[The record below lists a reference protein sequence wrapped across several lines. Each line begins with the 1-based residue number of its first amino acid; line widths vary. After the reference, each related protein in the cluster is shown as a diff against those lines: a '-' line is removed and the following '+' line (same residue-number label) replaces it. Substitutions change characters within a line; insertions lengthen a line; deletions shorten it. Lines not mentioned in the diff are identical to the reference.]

1 MQKQVYC
8 DKQWVRCRESDSRN
22 AFGWGKGTWGKLVMA
37 KYKLARNSQ
46 EDKRNKP
53 KGFDDFELKLGDTL
67 RGERATLGK
76 SLVEVQ
82 NELKIKAAY
91 ISAIENCDPLAF
103 DTPGFVAGYVRS
115 YARYLNLDPD
125 EVFEKFCSESGFATV
140 HGMSDKAS
148 STKSSAGSI
157 LLPSDNFIDGEE
169 LFSKSPTAILDNS
182 SKTFDKIEPGAIGS
196 LAALIC
202 IICGIGYGGLS
213 LFNQMQTVKI
223 SPSDASPIVLTEI
236 SSELVREE
244 NIDTLKTSKISSDQ
258 LDRLYRP
265 QALEVPV
272 LTARDGPISTLD
284 PSFSNNFDMEQRL
297 TTSEIAINASD
308 RNLTEQVL
316 INNYQEASIQVVQD
330 LPPSIAV
337 LVTENAWVQITGSD
351 GTVIYENIML
361 PGEEFI
367 LPQLEVPPKLRAG
380 MSGYVYFSVNGE
392 LFGPVGS
399 GTSVR
404 KNVELSATNIVS
416 NLQTPELSNKKL
428 IAELISEGNF
438 PSLQKFKLD

>member
-1 MQKQVYC
+1 
-8 DKQWVRCRESDSRN
+8 
-22 AFGWGKGTWGKLVMA
+22 MA
-37 KYKLARNSQ
+37 KYKLAYNSQ
-46 EDKRNKP
+46 EHKKDGP

-103 DTPGFVAGYVRS
+103 DTPGFVSGYVRS

-125 EVFEKFCSESGFATV
+125 ETFKKFCLESGFATV

-148 STKSSAGSI
+148 SIKPNTNSV
-157 LLPSDNFIDGEE
+157 LLPSETFIDGEE
-169 LFSKSPTAILDNS
+169 LFNKSPSAILDSS

-196 LAALIC
+196 LAALILVV
-202 IICGIGYGGLS
+202 CGIGYGGLTI
-213 LFNQMQTVKI
+213 FNQMQTVKI
-223 SPSDASPIVLTEI
+223 SPSDATPVVLTEI
-236 SSELVREE
+236 SSELIREE
-244 NIDTLKTSKISSDQ
+244 NVVSLASDQ
-258 LDRLYRP
+258 VTNDRLDRLYRP
-265 QALEVPV
+265 QALDVPV

-284 PSFSNNFDMEQRL
+284 PSFSNNFVMDDKLNVPQI
-297 TTSEIAINASD
+297 TSKGSEI
-308 RNLTEQVL
+308 NLAEKVL
-316 INNYQEASIQVVQD
+316 GNNIEEVSIQVVQD
-330 LPPSIAV
+330 LPPAIAV
-337 LVTENAWVQITGSD
+337 LVTENAWVQITASD

-361 PGEEFI
+361 PGEEFV
-367 LPQLEVPPKLRAG
+367 LPQLEVPPQLRAG

-404 KNVELSATNIVS
+404 KNVELSAANIVS
-416 NLQTPELSNKKL
+416 TLQTPELSNKKM

-438 PSLQKFKLD
+438 PSLQKFNLD

>member
-8 DKQWVRCRESDSRN
+8 DKQWVRCRESDSLN
-22 AFGWGKGTWGKLVMA
+22 AFGWGRGTWGKLVMA
-37 KYKLARNSQ
+37 KYKLAFNSQ
-46 EDKRNKP
+46 DENKIKP

-125 EVFEKFCSESGFATV
+125 EVFSKFCSESGFATV

-148 STKSSAGSI
+148 TVKPDKNSA
-157 LLPSDNFIDGEE
+157 LLPTDNFIDGDE
-169 LFSKSPTAILDNS
+169 LFNKSPTAIVDNS
-182 SKTFDKIEPGAIGS
+182 SKTFDKLEPGAIGS

-202 IICGIGYGGLS
+202 IVCGIGYGGLT
-213 LFNQMQTVKI
+213 LFNQIQTVEI
-223 SPSDASPIVLTEI
+223 SPSEASPIILTEI
-236 SSELVREE
+236 SSELVTEE
-244 NIDTLKTSKISSDQ
+244 NIDNFTANKITNDQ

-284 PSFSNNFDMEQRL
+284 PSFSNNFEMQQSSNFSE
-297 TTSEIAINASD
+297 TAVNTSETK
-308 RNLTEQVL
+308 LTSQIL
-316 INNYQEASIQVVQD
+316 SNNIEEPSIQVVQD
-330 LPPSIAV
+330 LPPSVAV
-337 LVTENAWVQITGSD
+337 LVTENAWVQITAAD

-361 PGEEFI
+361 PGEEFV
-367 LPQLEVPPKLRAG
+367 LPHLDVPPKLRSG

-404 KNVELSATNIVS
+404 KNVELSASNIVS
-416 NLQTPELSNKKL
+416 TLQTPELSNKKL
-428 IAELISEGNF
+428 IAELISKGNF

>member
-1 MQKQVYC
+1 
-8 DKQWVRCRESDSRN
+8 
-22 AFGWGKGTWGKLVMA
+22 MA
-37 KYKLARNSQ
+37 KYKLAFNSQ
-46 EDKRNKP
+46 EEKKNRP

-115 YARYLNLDPD
+115 YARYLNLNPD
-125 EVFEKFCSESGFATV
+125 DVFTKFCSESGFATV

-148 STKSSAGSI
+148 SVKSNNNSV

-169 LFSKSPTAILDNS
+169 LFNKSPSAILDNS
-182 SKTFDKIEPGAIGS
+182 SKTFDKLEPGAIGS
-196 LAALIC
+196 LVALIC
-202 IICGIGYGGLS
+202 IVCGIGYGGLMI
-213 LFNQMQTVKI
+213 FNQMQTVKI
-223 SPSDASPIVLTEI
+223 SPSNSTPIVLTEI
-236 SSELVREE
+236 GSDFLGQQD
-244 NIDTLKTSKISSDQ
+244 IDNSITSKLKNDQ

-265 QALEVPV
+265 QALKVPV
-272 LTARDGPISTLD
+272 LTARDAPISTLD
-284 PSFSNNFDMEQRL
+284 PSFSNNFYMEENL
-297 TTSEIAINASD
+297 NISEIATNASEAG
-308 RNLTEQVL
+308 LTEQ
-316 INNYQEASIQVVQD
+316 IFSNNLEEASIQVVQD
-330 LPPSIAV
+330 LPPSVAV
-337 LVTENAWVQITGSD
+337 LVTENAWIQVTASD

-361 PGEEFI
+361 PGEEFV

-404 KNVELSATNIVS
+404 KNVELSAANIIS
-416 NLQTPELSNKKL
+416 TLQTPELSNKKL
-428 IAELISEGNF
+428 IAELISKGNF

>member
-1 MQKQVYC
+1 
-8 DKQWVRCRESDSRN
+8 
-22 AFGWGKGTWGKLVMA
+22 MA
-37 KYKLARNSQ
+37 KYKLAYNSQ
-46 EDKRNKP
+46 TEKKSRP

-82 NELKIKAAY
+82 NELKIKACY

-115 YARYLNLDPD
+115 YARYLNLEPD
-125 EVFEKFCSESGFATV
+125 EVFTKFCSESGFATV

-148 STKSSAGSI
+148 SIKANSNSV
-157 LLPSDNFIDGEE
+157 LLPSENFIDGEE
-169 LFSKSPTAILDNS
+169 LFRKSPTAILDS
-182 SKTFDKIEPGAIGS
+182 SANTFDKIEPGAIGS

-202 IICGIGYGGLS
+202 VVCGIGYGGLT
-213 LFNQMQTVKI
+213 LFNQIQTVEI
-223 SPSDASPIVLTEI
+223 SPSEASPIVLSEI
-236 SSELVREE
+236 SSVILREE
-244 NIDTLKTSKISSDQ
+244 NIDSLKTNLATSEQ

-265 QALEVPV
+265 QALDVPV
-272 LTARDGPISTLD
+272 LTARDAPISTLD
-284 PSFSNNFDMEQRL
+284 PSFSNNFDIEEKL
-297 TTSEIAINASD
+297 NISEIATNGSETGI
-308 RNLTEQVL
+308 TEKL
-316 INNYQEASIQVVQD
+316 LNKGLEETSIQVVQE

-337 LVTENAWVQITGSD
+337 LVAENAWVQITAAD

-361 PGEEFI
+361 PGEEFV
-367 LPQLEVPPKLRAG
+367 LPQLEIPPKLRAG

-404 KNVELSATNIVS
+404 KNVELSATNIAS
-416 NLQTPELSNKKL
+416 TLQTPELSNKKL

>member
-1 MQKQVYC
+1 
-8 DKQWVRCRESDSRN
+8 
-22 AFGWGKGTWGKLVMA
+22 MA
-37 KYKLARNSQ
+37 KYKLAFNSRT
-46 EDKRNKP
+46 ENKVRP

-82 NELKIKAAY
+82 NELKIKACY

-115 YARYLNLDPD
+115 YARYLNLEPD
-125 EVFEKFCSESGFATV
+125 EVFTKFCSESGFATV

-148 STKSSAGSI
+148 SIKSNSNSV
-157 LLPSDNFIDGEE
+157 LLPSENFIDGEE
-169 LFSKSPTAILDNS
+169 LFRKSPTAILDS
-182 SKTFDKIEPGAIGS
+182 SANTFDKIEPGAIGS

-202 IICGIGYGGLS
+202 VVCGIGYGGLT
-213 LFNQMQTVKI
+213 LFNQIQTVEI
-223 SPSDASPIVLTEI
+223 SPSEASPIVLSEI
-236 SSELVREE
+236 SSVILREE
-244 NIDTLKTSKISSDQ
+244 NIDSLKTNLATSEQ

-265 QALEVPV
+265 QALDVPV
-272 LTARDGPISTLD
+272 LTARDAPISTLD
-284 PSFSNNFDMEQRL
+284 PSFSNNFDIEEKL
-297 TTSEIAINASD
+297 NISEIVTNGSETGI
-308 RNLTEQVL
+308 TEKL
-316 INNYQEASIQVVQD
+316 LNKGLEETSIQVVQE

-337 LVTENAWVQITGSD
+337 LVAENAWVQITAAD

-361 PGEEFI
+361 PGEEFV
-367 LPQLEVPPKLRAG
+367 LPQLEIPPKLRAG

-404 KNVELSATNIVS
+404 KNVELSATNIAS
-416 NLQTPELSNKKL
+416 TLQTPELSNKKL

>member
-1 MQKQVYC
+1 
-8 DKQWVRCRESDSRN
+8 
-22 AFGWGKGTWGKLVMA
+22 MA
-37 KYKLARNSQ
+37 KYKLAYNSQ
-46 EDKRNKP
+46 TEKKSRP

-76 SLVEVQ
+76 SLVDVQ
-82 NELKIKAAY
+82 NELKIKACY

-115 YARYLNLDPD
+115 YARYLNLEPD
-125 EVFEKFCSESGFATV
+125 EVFTKFCSESGFATV

-148 STKSSAGSI
+148 SIKANSNSV
-157 LLPSDNFIDGEE
+157 LLPSENFIDGEE
-169 LFSKSPTAILDNS
+169 LFRKSPTAILDS
-182 SKTFDKIEPGAIGS
+182 SANTFDKIEPGAIGS

-202 IICGIGYGGLS
+202 VVCGIGYGGLT
-213 LFNQMQTVKI
+213 LFNQIQTVEI
-223 SPSDASPIVLTEI
+223 SPSEASPIVLSEI
-236 SSELVREE
+236 SSVILREE
-244 NIDTLKTSKISSDQ
+244 NIDSLKTNLATSEQ

-265 QALEVPV
+265 QALDVPV
-272 LTARDGPISTLD
+272 LTARDAPISTLD
-284 PSFSNNFDMEQRL
+284 PSFSNNFDIEEKL
-297 TTSEIAINASD
+297 NISEIVTNGSETGI
-308 RNLTEQVL
+308 TEKL
-316 INNYQEASIQVVQD
+316 LNKGLEETSIQVVQE

-337 LVTENAWVQITGSD
+337 LVAENAWVQITAAD

-361 PGEEFI
+361 PGEEFV
-367 LPQLEVPPKLRAG
+367 LPQLEIPPKLRAG

-404 KNVELSATNIVS
+404 KNVELSATNIAS
-416 NLQTPELSNKKL
+416 TLQTPELSNKKL

>member
-1 MQKQVYC
+1 
-8 DKQWVRCRESDSRN
+8 
-22 AFGWGKGTWGKLVMA
+22 MA
-37 KYKLARNSQ
+37 KYKLAYNSQ
-46 EDKRNKP
+46 TEKKSRP

-82 NELKIKAAY
+82 NELKIKACY

-115 YARYLNLDPD
+115 YARYLNLEPD
-125 EVFEKFCSESGFATV
+125 EVFTKFCSESGFATV

-148 STKSSAGSI
+148 SIKANSNSV
-157 LLPSDNFIDGEE
+157 LLPSENFIDGEE
-169 LFSKSPTAILDNS
+169 LFRKSPTAILDS
-182 SKTFDKIEPGAIGS
+182 SANTFDKIEPGAIGS

-202 IICGIGYGGLS
+202 VVCGIGYGGLT
-213 LFNQMQTVKI
+213 LFNQIQTVEI
-223 SPSDASPIVLTEI
+223 SPSEASPIVLSEI
-236 SSELVREE
+236 SSVILREE
-244 NIDTLKTSKISSDQ
+244 NIDSLKTNLATSEQ

-272 LTARDGPISTLD
+272 LTARDAPISTLD
-284 PSFSNNFDMEQRL
+284 PSFSNNFDIEEKL
-297 TTSEIAINASD
+297 NISEIVTNGSETGI
-308 RNLTEQVL
+308 TEKL
-316 INNYQEASIQVVQD
+316 LNKGLEETSIHVVQE

-337 LVTENAWVQITGSD
+337 LVAENAWVQITAAD

-361 PGEEFI
+361 PGEEFV
-367 LPQLEVPPKLRAG
+367 LPQLEIPPKLRAG

-404 KNVELSATNIVS
+404 KNVELSATNIAS
-416 NLQTPELSNKKL
+416 TLQTPELSNKKL

>member
-1 MQKQVYC
+1 
-8 DKQWVRCRESDSRN
+8 
-22 AFGWGKGTWGKLVMA
+22 MA
-37 KYKLARNSQ
+37 KYKLAYKSQ
-46 EDKRNKP
+46 ENKENRP

-91 ISAIENCDPLAF
+91 ISAIENCDPLSF
-103 DTPGFVAGYVRS
+103 DTPGFVSGYVRS

-125 EVFEKFCSESGFATV
+125 EIFEKFCLESGFATV

-148 STKSSAGSI
+148 TIKPNTNSA
-157 LLPSDNFIDGEE
+157 LLPSETFIDGEE
-169 LFSKSPTAILDNS
+169 LFNKSPSALLDNS

-196 LAALIC
+196 LAALIFV
-202 IICGIGYGGLS
+202 ICGIGYGGLT

-223 SPSDASPIVLTEI
+223 SPSDATPVVFTEI
-236 SSELVREE
+236 SSELTGQE
-244 NIDTLKTSKISSDQ
+244 NIASLAIDQ
-258 LDRLYRP
+258 AANDRLDRLYRP
-265 QALEVPV
+265 QALNVPV

-284 PSFSNNFDMEQRL
+284 PSFSYNFDMDQKINVPQI
-297 TTSEIAINASD
+297 TSDGSEI
-308 RNLTEQVL
+308 NLADKVL
-316 INNYQEASIQVVQD
+316 DNDIEEPSIQVVQD
-330 LPPSIAV
+330 LPPAIAV
-337 LVTENAWVQITGSD
+337 LVTENAWVQITASD

-367 LPQLEVPPKLRAG
+367 LPQLEVPPQLRAG

-404 KNVELSATNIVS
+404 KNVELSASNIVS
-416 NLQTPELSNKKL
+416 TLQTPELSNIKL

-438 PSLQKFKLD
+438 PSLQKFNLD

>member
-1 MQKQVYC
+1 M
-8 DKQWVRCRESDSRN
+8 
-22 AFGWGKGTWGKLVMA
+22 
-37 KYKLARNSQ
+37 
-46 EDKRNKP
+46 
-53 KGFDDFELKLGDTL
+53 
-67 RGERATLGK
+67 
-76 SLVEVQ
+76 
-82 NELKIKAAY
+82 
-91 ISAIENCDPLAF
+91 
-103 DTPGFVAGYVRS
+103 
-115 YARYLNLDPD
+115 
-125 EVFEKFCSESGFATV
+125 
-140 HGMSDKAS
+140 
-148 STKSSAGSI
+148 
-157 LLPSDNFIDGEE
+157 
-169 LFSKSPTAILDNS
+169 
-182 SKTFDKIEPGAIGS
+182 
-196 LAALIC
+196 
-202 IICGIGYGGLS
+202 
-213 LFNQMQTVKI
+213 
-223 SPSDASPIVLTEI
+223 
-236 SSELVREE
+236 
-244 NIDTLKTSKISSDQ
+244 
-258 LDRLYRP
+258 
-265 QALEVPV
+265 PV

-297 TTSEIAINASD
+297 TTSEIANTASD

-316 INNYQEASIQVVQD
+316 NNNYQAASIQVVQD

-404 KNVELSATNIVS
+404 KNVELSAANIVS

>member
-1 MQKQVYC
+1 
-8 DKQWVRCRESDSRN
+8 
-22 AFGWGKGTWGKLVMA
+22 MA
-37 KYKLARNSQ
+37 KYKLAYNSQ
-46 EDKRNKP
+46 ENKEDRP

-103 DTPGFVAGYVRS
+103 DTPGFVSGYVRS

-125 EVFEKFCSESGFATV
+125 QIFEKFCLESGFATV
-140 HGMSDKAS
+140 HGMSDRAS
-148 STKSSAGSI
+148 SIKPNTNSA
-157 LLPSDNFIDGEE
+157 LLPTESFIDGEE
-169 LFSKSPTAILDNS
+169 LFNKSPSAILDNS

-196 LAALIC
+196 LAALILV
-202 IICGIGYGGLS
+202 ISAIGYGGLT

-223 SPSDASPIVLTEI
+223 APSDATPVILTEI
-236 SSELVREE
+236 NSELIGEE
-244 NIDTLKTSKISSDQ
+244 NIASLITNDQ

-265 QALEVPV
+265 QALDVPV

-284 PSFSNNFDMEQRL
+284 PSFSNNFDMDQKL
-297 TTSEIAINASD
+297 NTPQITNNGSEI
-308 RNLTEQVL
+308 NLAEKVL
-316 INNYQEASIQVVQD
+316 GNSIEEASIQVVQN
-330 LPPSIAV
+330 LPPAIAV
-337 LVTENAWVQITGSD
+337 LVTENAWVQITASD

-367 LPQLEVPPKLRAG
+367 LPQLEVPPQLRAG

-404 KNVELSATNIVS
+404 KNVELSASNIVS
-416 NLQTPELSNKKL
+416 TLQTPELSNKKL

-438 PSLQKFKLD
+438 PSLQKFNLD

>member
-1 MQKQVYC
+1 
-8 DKQWVRCRESDSRN
+8 
-22 AFGWGKGTWGKLVMA
+22 MA
-37 KYKLARNSQ
+37 KYKLAFRSQ
-46 EDKRNKP
+46 EDNKSKP

-125 EVFEKFCSESGFATV
+125 EVFSKFCSESGFATV

-148 STKSSAGSI
+148 SVKPNNNSV

-169 LFSKSPTAILDNS
+169 LFNKSPSAILDNS
-182 SKTFDKIEPGAIGS
+182 SKTIDKIEPGAIGS
-196 LAALIC
+196 LVALIC
-202 IICGIGYGGLS
+202 IVCGIGYGGLTI
-213 LFNQMQTVKI
+213 FNQMQTVKI
-223 SPSDASPIVLTEI
+223 SPSNSTPIVLTEI
-236 SSELVREE
+236 SSDFLGQQEIEDSV
-244 NIDTLKTSKISSDQ
+244 TGKLKSDQ

-265 QALEVPV
+265 QALKVPV
-272 LTARDGPISTLD
+272 LTARDAPISTLD
-284 PSFSNNFDMEQRL
+284 PSFSNNFDMEKKL
-297 TTSEIAINASD
+297 NLSEIATNDSKVD
-308 RNLTEQVL
+308 LTEKIL
-316 INNYQEASIQVVQD
+316 RNNLDETSIQVVQD

-337 LVTENAWVQITGSD
+337 LVTENAWVQVTASD

-361 PGEEFI
+361 PGEEFV

-404 KNVELSATNIVS
+404 KNVELSAANIVS
-416 NLQTPELSNKKL
+416 TLQTPELSNKKL
-428 IAELISEGNF
+428 IAELISKGSF

>member
-1 MQKQVYC
+1 
-8 DKQWVRCRESDSRN
+8 
-22 AFGWGKGTWGKLVMA
+22 MA
-37 KYKLARNSQ
+37 KYKLAYNSQ
-46 EDKRNKP
+46 ENKVNKP

-115 YARYLNLDPD
+115 YARYLNLNPD
-125 EVFEKFCSESGFATV
+125 EVFTKFCSESGFATV

-148 STKSSAGSI
+148 STKSGAESI
-157 LLPSDNFIDGEE
+157 LLPSDSFIDGEE
-169 LFSKSPTAILDNS
+169 LFSKSPTAILDSS

-202 IICGIGYGGLS
+202 IICGLGYGGLS

-244 NIDTLKTSKISSDQ
+244 NIDTLTTSKISNDQ

-284 PSFSNNFDMEQRL
+284 PSFSNNFDLDQRL
-297 TTSEIAINASD
+297 TTSEIANNYSD
-308 RNLTEQVL
+308 GNLTGKML
-316 INNYQEASIQVVQD
+316 NNNYQEPSIQVVQD

-361 PGEEFI
+361 PGEEFV

-404 KNVELSATNIVS
+404 KNVELSANNIVS
-416 NLQTPELSNKKL
+416 NLQTPELSNQKL

>member
-1 MQKQVYC
+1 
-8 DKQWVRCRESDSRN
+8 
-22 AFGWGKGTWGKLVMA
+22 MA
-37 KYKLARNSQ
+37 KYKLAFNSRT
-46 EDKRNKP
+46 ENKVRP

-76 SLVEVQ
+76 SLLEVQ
-82 NELKIKAAY
+82 NELKIKACY

-115 YARYLNLDPD
+115 YARYLNLEPD
-125 EVFEKFCSESGFATV
+125 EVFTKFCSESGFATV

-148 STKSSAGSI
+148 SIKSNSNSV
-157 LLPSDNFIDGEE
+157 LLPSENFIDGEE
-169 LFSKSPTAILDNS
+169 LFRKSPTAILDS
-182 SKTFDKIEPGAIGS
+182 SANTFDKIEPGAIGS

-202 IICGIGYGGLS
+202 VVCGIGYGGLT
-213 LFNQMQTVKI
+213 LFNQIQTVEI
-223 SPSDASPIVLTEI
+223 SPSEASPIVLSEI
-236 SSELVREE
+236 SSVILREE
-244 NIDTLKTSKISSDQ
+244 NIDSLKTNLATSEQ

-272 LTARDGPISTLD
+272 LTARDAPISTLD
-284 PSFSNNFDMEQRL
+284 PSFSNNFDIEEKL
-297 TTSEIAINASD
+297 NISEIVTNGSETGI
-308 RNLTEQVL
+308 TEKL
-316 INNYQEASIQVVQD
+316 LNKDLEETSIQVVQK

-337 LVTENAWVQITGSD
+337 LVAENAWVQITAAD

-361 PGEEFI
+361 PGEEFV
-367 LPQLEVPPKLRAG
+367 LPQLEIPPKLRAG

-404 KNVELSATNIVS
+404 KNVELSATNIAS
-416 NLQTPELSNKKL
+416 TLQTPELSNKKL

>member
-1 MQKQVYC
+1 
-8 DKQWVRCRESDSRN
+8 
-22 AFGWGKGTWGKLVMA
+22 MA
-37 KYKLARNSQ
+37 KYKLAYNSQ
-46 EDKRNKP
+46 TEKKSRP

-82 NELKIKAAY
+82 NELKIKACY

-115 YARYLNLDPD
+115 YARYLNLEPD
-125 EVFEKFCSESGFATV
+125 EVFTKFCSESGFATV

-148 STKSSAGSI
+148 SIKANSNSV
-157 LLPSDNFIDGEE
+157 LLPSENFIDGEE
-169 LFSKSPTAILDNS
+169 LFRKSPTAILDS
-182 SKTFDKIEPGAIGS
+182 SANTFDKIEPGAIGS

-202 IICGIGYGGLS
+202 VVCGIGYGGLT
-213 LFNQMQTVKI
+213 LFNQIQTVEI
-223 SPSDASPIVLTEI
+223 SPSEASPIVLSEI
-236 SSELVREE
+236 SSVILSEE
-244 NIDTLKTSKISSDQ
+244 NIDSLKTNLATSEQ

-272 LTARDGPISTLD
+272 LTARDAPISTLD
-284 PSFSNNFDMEQRL
+284 PSFSNNFDIEEKL
-297 TTSEIAINASD
+297 NISEIVTNGSETGI
-308 RNLTEQVL
+308 TEKL
-316 INNYQEASIQVVQD
+316 LNKGLEETSIQVVQE

-337 LVTENAWVQITGSD
+337 LVAENAWVQITAAD

-361 PGEEFI
+361 PGEEFV
-367 LPQLEVPPKLRAG
+367 LPQLEIPPKLRAG

-404 KNVELSATNIVS
+404 KNVELSATNIAS
-416 NLQTPELSNKKL
+416 TLQTPELSNKKL

>member
-1 MQKQVYC
+1 
-8 DKQWVRCRESDSRN
+8 
-22 AFGWGKGTWGKLVMA
+22 MA
-37 KYKLARNSQ
+37 KYKLAYNSQ
-46 EDKRNKP
+46 TEKKSRP

-82 NELKIKAAY
+82 NELKIKACY

-115 YARYLNLDPD
+115 YARYLNLEPD
-125 EVFEKFCSESGFATV
+125 EVFTKFCSESGFATV

-148 STKSSAGSI
+148 SIKANSNSV
-157 LLPSDNFIDGEE
+157 LLPSENFIDGEE
-169 LFSKSPTAILDNS
+169 LFRKSPTAILDS
-182 SKTFDKIEPGAIGS
+182 SANTFDKIEPGAIGS

-202 IICGIGYGGLS
+202 VVCGIGYGGLT
-213 LFNQMQTVKI
+213 LFNQIQTVEI
-223 SPSDASPIVLTEI
+223 SPSEASPIVLSEI
-236 SSELVREE
+236 SSVILREE
-244 NIDTLKTSKISSDQ
+244 NIDSLKTNLATSEQ

-265 QALEVPV
+265 QALEVPI
-272 LTARDGPISTLD
+272 LTARDAPISTLD
-284 PSFSNNFDMEQRL
+284 PSFSNNFDIEEKL
-297 TTSEIAINASD
+297 NISEIVTNGSEIGI
-308 RNLTEQVL
+308 TEKL
-316 INNYQEASIQVVQD
+316 LNKGLEETSIQVVQE

-337 LVTENAWVQITGSD
+337 LVAENAWVQITAAD

-361 PGEEFI
+361 PGEEFV
-367 LPQLEVPPKLRAG
+367 LPQLEIPPKLRAG

-404 KNVELSATNIVS
+404 KNVELSATNIAS
-416 NLQTPELSNKKL
+416 TLQTPELSNKKL
-428 IAELISEGNF
+428 IAELISEGKF
-438 PSLQKFKLD
+438 PSLQKFKLE

>member
-1 MQKQVYC
+1 
-8 DKQWVRCRESDSRN
+8 
-22 AFGWGKGTWGKLVMA
+22 MA
-37 KYKLARNSQ
+37 KYKLAFNSQ
-46 EDKRNKP
+46 EENKIKP

-125 EVFEKFCSESGFATV
+125 EVFSKFCSESGFATV

-148 STKSSAGSI
+148 TVKPDKNSA
-157 LLPSDNFIDGEE
+157 LLPTDDFIDGDE
-169 LFSKSPTAILDNS
+169 LFNKSPTAIVDNS

-202 IICGIGYGGLS
+202 IVCGIGYGGLT
-213 LFNQMQTVKI
+213 LFNQIQTVQI
-223 SPSDASPIVLTEI
+223 SPSDASPVVLTEI
-236 SSELVREE
+236 SSELVTEE
-244 NIDTLKTSKISSDQ
+244 NIDNFTASKTTNDQ

-284 PSFSNNFDMEQRL
+284 PSFSKNFEMQQRSNF
-297 TTSEIAINASD
+297 SETASNRSESNSAD
-308 RNLTEQVL
+308 QVL
-316 INNYQEASIQVVQD
+316 SISTEEPSIQVVQD
-330 LPPSIAV
+330 LPPSVAV
-337 LVTENAWVQITGSD
+337 LVTENAWVQITAAD

-361 PGEEFI
+361 PGEEFV
-367 LPQLEVPPKLRAG
+367 LPQLEVPPKLRSG

-404 KNVELSATNIVS
+404 KNVELSASNIVS
-416 NLQTPELSNKKL
+416 TLQTPELSNKKL
-428 IAELISEGNF
+428 IAELISKGNF

>member
-1 MQKQVYC
+1 
-8 DKQWVRCRESDSRN
+8 
-22 AFGWGKGTWGKLVMA
+22 MA
-37 KYKLARNSQ
+37 KYKLAYNSQ
-46 EDKRNKP
+46 TEKKSRP

-82 NELKIKAAY
+82 NELKIKACY

-115 YARYLNLDPD
+115 YARYLNLEPD
-125 EVFEKFCSESGFATV
+125 EVFTKFCSESGFATV

-148 STKSSAGSI
+148 SIKANSNSV
-157 LLPSDNFIDGEE
+157 LLPSENFIDGEE
-169 LFSKSPTAILDNS
+169 LFRKSPTAILDS
-182 SKTFDKIEPGAIGS
+182 SANTFDKIEPGAIGS

-202 IICGIGYGGLS
+202 VVCGIGYGGLT
-213 LFNQMQTVKI
+213 LFNQIQTVEI
-223 SPSDASPIVLTEI
+223 SPSEASPIVLTEI
-236 SSELVREE
+236 SSVILREE
-244 NIDTLKTSKISSDQ
+244 NIDSLKTNLATSEQ

-272 LTARDGPISTLD
+272 LTARDAPISTLD
-284 PSFSNNFDMEQRL
+284 PSFSNNFDIEEKL
-297 TTSEIAINASD
+297 NISEIVTNGSETGI
-308 RNLTEQVL
+308 TEKL
-316 INNYQEASIQVVQD
+316 LNKGLEETSIQVVQE

-337 LVTENAWVQITGSD
+337 LVAENAWVQITAAD

-361 PGEEFI
+361 PGEEFV
-367 LPQLEVPPKLRAG
+367 LPQLEIPPKLRAG

-404 KNVELSATNIVS
+404 KNVELSATNIAS
-416 NLQTPELSNKKL
+416 TLQTPELSNKKL

>member
-1 MQKQVYC
+1 M
-8 DKQWVRCRESDSRN
+8 
-22 AFGWGKGTWGKLVMA
+22 T
-37 KYKLARNSQ
+37 KYKLAYNSQ
-46 EDKRNKP
+46 TEKKSRP

-76 SLVEVQ
+76 SLLEVQ
-82 NELKIKAAY
+82 NELKIKACY

-115 YARYLNLDPD
+115 YARYLNLEPD
-125 EVFEKFCSESGFATV
+125 EVFTKFCSESGFATV

-148 STKSSAGSI
+148 SIKANSNSV
-157 LLPSDNFIDGEE
+157 LLPSENFIDGEE
-169 LFSKSPTAILDNS
+169 LFRKSPTAILDS
-182 SKTFDKIEPGAIGS
+182 SANTFDKIEPGAIGS

-202 IICGIGYGGLS
+202 VVCGIGYGGLT
-213 LFNQMQTVKI
+213 LFNQIQTVEI
-223 SPSDASPIVLTEI
+223 SPSEASPIVLSEI
-236 SSELVREE
+236 SSVILREE
-244 NIDTLKTSKISSDQ
+244 NIDSLKTNLATSEQ

-272 LTARDGPISTLD
+272 LTARDAPISTLD
-284 PSFSNNFDMEQRL
+284 PSFSNNFDIEEKL
-297 TTSEIAINASD
+297 NISEIVTNGSETGI
-308 RNLTEQVL
+308 TEKL
-316 INNYQEASIQVVQD
+316 LNKDLEETSIQVVQE

-337 LVTENAWVQITGSD
+337 LVAENAWVQITAAD

-361 PGEEFI
+361 PGEEFV
-367 LPQLEVPPKLRAG
+367 LPQLEIPPKLRAG

-404 KNVELSATNIVS
+404 KNVELSATNIAS
-416 NLQTPELSNKKL
+416 TLQTPELSNKKL

>member
-1 MQKQVYC
+1 
-8 DKQWVRCRESDSRN
+8 
-22 AFGWGKGTWGKLVMA
+22 MA
-37 KYKLARNSQ
+37 KYKLAYNSQ
-46 EDKRNKP
+46 TEKRSRP
-53 KGFDDFELKLGDTL
+53 KGFDDFELKLGVTL
-67 RGERATLGK
+67 RGERATFGK
-76 SLVEVQ
+76 SLLEVQ
-82 NELKIKAAY
+82 NELKIKACY

-115 YARYLNLDPD
+115 YARYLNLEPD
-125 EVFEKFCSESGFATV
+125 EVFTKFCSESGFATV

-148 STKSSAGSI
+148 SIKANSNSV
-157 LLPSDNFIDGEE
+157 LLPSENFIDGEE
-169 LFSKSPTAILDNS
+169 LFRKSPTAILDS
-182 SKTFDKIEPGAIGS
+182 SANTFDKIEPGAIGS

-202 IICGIGYGGLS
+202 VVCGIGYGGLT
-213 LFNQMQTVKI
+213 LFNQIQTVEI
-223 SPSDASPIVLTEI
+223 SPSEASPIVLSEI
-236 SSELVREE
+236 SSVILREE
-244 NIDTLKTSKISSDQ
+244 NIASLKTNLATSEQ

-272 LTARDGPISTLD
+272 FTARDAPISTLD
-284 PSFSNNFDMEQRL
+284 PSFSNNFDIEEKL
-297 TTSEIAINASD
+297 NISEIVTSGSETGI
-308 RNLTEQVL
+308 TEKL
-316 INNYQEASIQVVQD
+316 LNKGLEETSIQVVQE

-337 LVTENAWVQITGSD
+337 LVAENAWVQITAAD

-361 PGEEFI
+361 PGEEFV
-367 LPQLEVPPKLRAG
+367 LPQLEIPPKLRAG

-404 KNVELSATNIVS
+404 KNVELSATNIAS
-416 NLQTPELSNKKL
+416 TLQTPELSNKKL

>member
-1 MQKQVYC
+1 
-8 DKQWVRCRESDSRN
+8 
-22 AFGWGKGTWGKLVMA
+22 MA
-37 KYKLARNSQ
+37 KYKLAYNSQ
-46 EDKRNKP
+46 TEKKSRP

-76 SLVEVQ
+76 SLLEVQ
-82 NELKIKAAY
+82 NELKIKAFY

-115 YARYLNLDPD
+115 YARYLNLEPD
-125 EVFEKFCSESGFATV
+125 EVFTKFCSESGFATV

-148 STKSSAGSI
+148 SIKANSNSV
-157 LLPSDNFIDGEE
+157 LLPSENFIDGEE
-169 LFSKSPTAILDNS
+169 LFRKSPTAILDS
-182 SKTFDKIEPGAIGS
+182 SANTFDKIEPGAIGS

-202 IICGIGYGGLS
+202 VVCGIGYGGLT
-213 LFNQMQTVKI
+213 LFNQIQTVEI
-223 SPSDASPIVLTEI
+223 SPSEASPIVLSEI
-236 SSELVREE
+236 SSVILREE
-244 NIDTLKTSKISSDQ
+244 NIDSLKTNLATSEQ

-272 LTARDGPISTLD
+272 LTARDAPISTLD
-284 PSFSNNFDMEQRL
+284 PSFSNNFDIEEKL
-297 TTSEIAINASD
+297 NISEIVTNGSETSI
-308 RNLTEQVL
+308 TEKL
-316 INNYQEASIQVVQD
+316 LNKGLEETSIQVVQE

-337 LVTENAWVQITGSD
+337 LVAENAWVQITAAD

-361 PGEEFI
+361 PGEEFV
-367 LPQLEVPPKLRAG
+367 LPQLEIPPKLRAG

-404 KNVELSATNIVS
+404 KNVELSATNIAS
-416 NLQTPELSNKKL
+416 TLQTPELSNKKL

>member
-1 MQKQVYC
+1 
-8 DKQWVRCRESDSRN
+8 
-22 AFGWGKGTWGKLVMA
+22 MA
-37 KYKLARNSQ
+37 KYKLAYNSQ
-46 EDKRNKP
+46 EENKIQP
-53 KGFDDFELKLGDTL
+53 KGFDDFDLKLGDTL

-125 EVFEKFCSESGFATV
+125 EVFTKFCNESGFSTV

-148 STKSSAGSI
+148 SKSLLIKKSSDS
-157 LLPSDNFIDGEE
+157 LVLSSENFIDGEE
-169 LFSKSPTAILDNS
+169 LFNKSPTAILDNS
-182 SKTFDKIEPGAIGS
+182 SKTFDKIEPGTIGS
-196 LAALIC
+196 VVALVLVV
-202 IICGIGYGGLS
+202 CGLGFGGFTF
-213 LFNQMQTVKI
+213 FNQMQTVKI
-223 SPSDASPIVLTEI
+223 APADATPMVLSQI
-236 SSELVREE
+236 SSDFLREE
-244 NIDTLKTSKISSDQ
+244 NIDNSTLNSKASEQ

-265 QALEVPV
+265 QALAVPV
-272 LTARDGPISTLD
+272 LTARDAPISSLD
-284 PSFSNNFDMEQRL
+284 PSFSKNFDLEPKL
-297 TTSEIAINASD
+297 NTAEVLSGVPGSAIPK
-308 RNLTEQVL
+308 QVL
-316 INNYQEASIQVVQD
+316 GNEPPETSIQVVQD

-337 LVTENAWVQITGSD
+337 LVTENAWVQIKAAD

-392 LFGPVGS
+392 VFGPVGD
-399 GTSVR
+399 GNAV
-404 KNVELSATNIVS
+404 KKDVELSAANIVS
-416 NLQTPELSNKKL
+416 SLQAPELSNKKL

-438 PSLQKFKLD
+438 PSLRKFDLD

>member
-1 MQKQVYC
+1 
-8 DKQWVRCRESDSRN
+8 
-22 AFGWGKGTWGKLVMA
+22 MA
-37 KYKLARNSQ
+37 KYKLAYNSQ
-46 EDKRNKP
+46 TEKKSRP

-82 NELKIKAAY
+82 NELKIKACY

-115 YARYLNLDPD
+115 YARYLNLEPD
-125 EVFEKFCSESGFATV
+125 EVFTKFCSESGFATV

-148 STKSSAGSI
+148 SIKANSNSV
-157 LLPSDNFIDGEE
+157 LLPSENFIDGEE
-169 LFSKSPTAILDNS
+169 LFRKSPTAILDS
-182 SKTFDKIEPGAIGS
+182 SANTFDKIEPGAIGS

-202 IICGIGYGGLS
+202 VVCGIGYGGLT
-213 LFNQMQTVKI
+213 LFNQIQTVEI
-223 SPSDASPIVLTEI
+223 SPSEASPIVLSEI
-236 SSELVREE
+236 SSVILREE
-244 NIDTLKTSKISSDQ
+244 NIDSLKTNLATSEQ

-265 QALEVPV
+265 QALDVPV
-272 LTARDGPISTLD
+272 LTARDAPISTLD
-284 PSFSNNFDMEQRL
+284 PSFSNNFDIEEKL
-297 TTSEIAINASD
+297 NISEIVTNGSETGITKKLLNKG
-308 RNLTEQVL
+308 LEET
-316 INNYQEASIQVVQD
+316 SIQVVQE

-337 LVTENAWVQITGSD
+337 LVAENAWVQITAAD

-361 PGEEFI
+361 PGEEFV
-367 LPQLEVPPKLRAG
+367 LPQLEIPPKLRAG

-404 KNVELSATNIVS
+404 KNVELSATNIAS
-416 NLQTPELSNKKL
+416 TLQTPELSNKKL

>member
-1 MQKQVYC
+1 
-8 DKQWVRCRESDSRN
+8 
-22 AFGWGKGTWGKLVMA
+22 MA
-37 KYKLARNSQ
+37 KYKLAFNSQ
-46 EDKRNKP
+46 EKNDGKP

-125 EVFEKFCSESGFATV
+125 EVFAKFCSESGFSTV

-148 STKSSAGSI
+148 SVKPSASSI
-157 LLPSDNFIDGEE
+157 LLPSESYIDGEE
-169 LFSKSPTAILDNS
+169 LFSKSPTAILDS
-182 SKTFDKIEPGAIGS
+182 SAKTFDKIEPGAIGS

-202 IICGIGYGGLS
+202 IVFGIGYGGLT
-213 LFNQMQTVKI
+213 LFNQIQTVKL
-223 SPSDASPIVLTEI
+223 SPSEASPMVLTQI
-236 SSELVREE
+236 GSEFANEE
-244 NIDTLKTSKISSDQ
+244 NDSLKSEIITVDQ

-265 QALEVPV
+265 QALQVPI
-272 LTARDGPISTLD
+272 LTARDAPISTLD
-284 PSFSNNFDMEQRL
+284 PSFSNNFDLGQNLDFAEIGTQSSSEVVTEL
-297 TTSEIAINASD
+297 IITNNSENTSIK
-308 RNLTEQVL
+308 
-316 INNYQEASIQVVQD
+316 VVEE

-337 LVTENAWVQITGSD
+337 LVTENAWVQITASD
-351 GTVIYENIML
+351 GSVIYENIML
-361 PGEEFI
+361 PGEEFV
-367 LPQLEVPPKLRAG
+367 LPQLEIPPKLRAG

-404 KNVELSATNIVS
+404 KNVQLSAANITS
-416 NLQTPELSNKKL
+416 TLQTPELSNKKL

-438 PSLQKFKLD
+438 PSLKKFNLD

>member
-1 MQKQVYC
+1 
-8 DKQWVRCRESDSRN
+8 
-22 AFGWGKGTWGKLVMA
+22 MA
-37 KYKLARNSQ
+37 KYKLAYNSQ
-46 EDKRNKP
+46 EDKKNKP

-169 LFSKSPTAILDNS
+169 LFSKSPTAILDSS

-202 IICGIGYGGLS
+202 IICGIGYGGFS

-244 NIDTLKTSKISSDQ
+244 NIDTLTTSKISSDQ

-297 TTSEIAINASD
+297 TTSEIANNASD

-316 INNYQEASIQVVQD
+316 NNNYQEASIQVVQD
-330 LPPSIAV
+330 RPPSIAV
-337 LVTENAWVQITGSD
+337 LVTDNAWVQITGSD

-367 LPQLEVPPKLRAG
+367 LPQLEIPPKLRAG

-404 KNVELSATNIVS
+404 KNVELSAANIVS
-416 NLQTPELSNKKL
+416 KLQTPELSNKKL
-428 IAELISEGNF
+428 IAELISEGKF

>member
-1 MQKQVYC
+1 
-8 DKQWVRCRESDSRN
+8 
-22 AFGWGKGTWGKLVMA
+22 MA
-37 KYKLARNSQ
+37 KYKLAYNSQ
-46 EDKRNKP
+46 IEKKSRP

-82 NELKIKAAY
+82 NELKIKACY

-115 YARYLNLDPD
+115 YARYLNLEPD
-125 EVFEKFCSESGFATV
+125 EVFTKFCSESGFATV

-148 STKSSAGSI
+148 SIKANSNSV
-157 LLPSDNFIDGEE
+157 LLPSENFIDGEE
-169 LFSKSPTAILDNS
+169 LFRKSPTAILDS
-182 SKTFDKIEPGAIGS
+182 SANTFDKIEPGAIGS

-202 IICGIGYGGLS
+202 VVCGIGYGGLT
-213 LFNQMQTVKI
+213 LFNQIQTVEI
-223 SPSDASPIVLTEI
+223 SPSEASPIVLSEI
-236 SSELVREE
+236 SSVILREE
-244 NIDTLKTSKISSDQ
+244 NIDSLKTNLATSEQ

-265 QALEVPV
+265 QALDVPV
-272 LTARDGPISTLD
+272 LTARDAPISTLD
-284 PSFSNNFDMEQRL
+284 PSFSNNFDIEEKL
-297 TTSEIAINASD
+297 NISEIVTNGSETGI
-308 RNLTEQVL
+308 TEKL
-316 INNYQEASIQVVQD
+316 LNKGLEETSIQVVQE

-337 LVTENAWVQITGSD
+337 LVAENAWVQITAAD

-361 PGEEFI
+361 PGEEFV
-367 LPQLEVPPKLRAG
+367 LPQLEIPPKLRAG

-404 KNVELSATNIVS
+404 KNVELSATNIAS
-416 NLQTPELSNKKL
+416 TLQTPELSNKKL

>member
-1 MQKQVYC
+1 MV
-8 DKQWVRCRESDSRN
+8 
-22 AFGWGKGTWGKLVMA
+22 
-37 KYKLARNSQ
+37 KYKLAYNSQ
-46 EDKRNKP
+46 DDHKKKP

-76 SLVEVQ
+76 SLVDVQ

-91 ISAIENCDPLAF
+91 ISAIENCDPIAF

-125 EVFEKFCSESGFATV
+125 EIFTKFCSESGFTTV

-148 STKSSAGSI
+148 SVKSIKGSI

-169 LFSKSPTAILDNS
+169 LFNKSPTAILDSS

-196 LAALIC
+196 LVALIC
-202 IICGIGYGGLS
+202 IICGIGYGGFS

-244 NIDTLKTSKISSDQ
+244 DIASVNTSKITSDQ

-284 PSFSNNFDMEQRL
+284 PSFSNNFDMEQKL
-297 TTSEIAINASD
+297 TISEIATNVSGT
-308 RNLTEQVL
+308 NFPEQVL
-316 INNYQEASIQVVQD
+316 SNNFRETSIQVVQD

-361 PGEEFI
+361 PGEEFV

-404 KNVELSATNIVS
+404 KNVELSAANIVS

>member
-1 MQKQVYC
+1 
-8 DKQWVRCRESDSRN
+8 
-22 AFGWGKGTWGKLVMA
+22 MA
-37 KYKLARNSQ
+37 KYKLAYNSQ
-46 EDKRNKP
+46 IVKTDRP

-91 ISAIENCDPLAF
+91 ISAIENCDPIAF

-125 EVFEKFCSESGFATV
+125 EVFAKFCAESGFTTV
-140 HGMSDKAS
+140 HGMSNKAS
-148 STKSSAGSI
+148 SIKSNTDSA
-157 LLPSDNFIDGEE
+157 LLPSENFIDGEK

-182 SKTFDKIEPGAIGS
+182 AKTFDKIEPGSIGS
-196 LAALIC
+196 LVALIC
-202 IICGIGYGGLS
+202 VVCGIGYGGLN
-213 LFNQMQTVKI
+213 LFNQIQTVEI
-223 SPSDASPIVLTEI
+223 SPSEASPIVLTEI
-236 SSELVREE
+236 SSGLLREDL
-244 NIDTLKTSKISSDQ
+244 NNPTTSGVTIDQ

-265 QALEVPV
+265 QALDVPV
-272 LTARDGPISTLD
+272 LTARDAPISTLD
-284 PSFSNNFDMEQRL
+284 PSFSNNFAMKEEL
-297 TTSEIAINASD
+297 NISEIATNGSEAGITEKLLSD
-308 RNLTEQVL
+308 GFEEV
-316 INNYQEASIQVVQD
+316 SIQVVQD

-337 LVTENAWVQITGSD
+337 LVAESAWVQITAAD

-361 PGEEFI
+361 PGEEFV

-404 KNVELSATNIVS
+404 KNVELSASNIS
-416 NLQTPELSNKKL
+416 STLQTPELSNKKL
-428 IAELISEGNF
+428 IAELVSKGNF

>member
-8 DKQWVRCRESDSRN
+8 DKQWVRCRESDSLIV
-22 AFGWGKGTWGKLVMA
+22 FGWGLGTWGKLVMA
-37 KYKLARNSQ
+37 KYKLAYNSQ
-46 EDKRNKP
+46 EDKENKP

-169 LFSKSPTAILDNS
+169 LFSKSPTAILDSS

-202 IICGIGYGGLS
+202 IIFGIGYGGFS

-244 NIDTLKTSKISSDQ
+244 NIDTLTTSKISSDQ

-297 TTSEIAINASD
+297 TTSEIANNASD
-308 RNLTEQVL
+308 KNLTEQVL
-316 INNYQEASIQVVQD
+316 SNNYQEASIQVVQD

-361 PGEEFI
+361 PGEEFV

-380 MSGYVYFSVNGE
+380 MSGYVYFSVNGQ

-404 KNVELSATNIVS
+404 KNVELSAANIVS

-428 IAELISEGNF
+428 IAELISEGKF

>member
-1 MQKQVYC
+1 
-8 DKQWVRCRESDSRN
+8 
-22 AFGWGKGTWGKLVMA
+22 MA
-37 KYKLARNSQ
+37 KYKLAYNSQ
-46 EDKRNKP
+46 TNKTDRP

-82 NELKIKAAY
+82 HELKIKAAY
-91 ISAIENCDPLAF
+91 ISAIENCDPIAF

-115 YARYLNLDPD
+115 YARYLNLNPD
-125 EVFEKFCSESGFATV
+125 EVFAKFCEESGFTTV
-140 HGMSDKAS
+140 HGMSNKAS
-148 STKSSAGSI
+148 SIKSNTDSA
-157 LLPSDNFIDGEE
+157 LLPSENFIDGEK

-182 SKTFDKIEPGAIGS
+182 AKTFDKIEPGSIGS
-196 LAALIC
+196 LVALIC
-202 IICGIGYGGLS
+202 VVCGIGYGGLN
-213 LFNQMQTVKI
+213 LFNQIQTVEI
-223 SPSDASPIVLTEI
+223 SPSEASPIVLTEI
-236 SSELVREE
+236 SSGLLREDL
-244 NIDTLKTSKISSDQ
+244 NNPKTSGVTIDQ

-265 QALEVPV
+265 QALDVPV
-272 LTARDGPISTLD
+272 LTARDAPISTLD
-284 PSFSNNFDMEQRL
+284 PSFSNNFAMKEQL
-297 TTSEIAINASD
+297 NIPEIATNGSEAGITEKLLSD
-308 RNLTEQVL
+308 GFEEV
-316 INNYQEASIQVVQD
+316 SIQVVQD

-337 LVTENAWVQITGSD
+337 LVAESAWVQITAAD

-361 PGEEFI
+361 PGEEFV

-404 KNVELSATNIVS
+404 KNVELSASNIS
-416 NLQTPELSNKKL
+416 STLQTPELSNKKL
-428 IAELISEGNF
+428 IAELVSEGNF